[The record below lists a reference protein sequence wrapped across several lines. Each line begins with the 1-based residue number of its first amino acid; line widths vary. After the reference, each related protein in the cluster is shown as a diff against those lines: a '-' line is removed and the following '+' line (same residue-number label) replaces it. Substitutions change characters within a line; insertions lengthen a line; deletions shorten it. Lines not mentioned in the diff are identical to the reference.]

1 MPLAN
6 GNVKPLGK
14 EIAMNIIKRW
24 TAGITS
30 RVDWLVSQVEN
41 QEALVDSK
49 LREARQSAARAKVQ
63 LGRVKQDGQH
73 LRQRL
78 QKEELAAKTWR
89 DRAVQTSKADENKAI
104 ECLKR
109 SKRSEQLAEQL
120 QTRMNEHEKIEQQ
133 LCRDVRDMEEQL
145 NALTEKRNLMRTRQ
159 SRAEAVQNIQVNA
172 GTVTTDLDDI
182 FERWETRVTE
192 QELVGACSLHID
204 PLEEDFISREEE
216 SALREE
222 LKNLTDGN
230 RD

>member
-89 DRAVQTSKADENKAI
+89 DRAVQTSKA
-104 ECLKR
+104 
-109 SKRSEQLAEQL
+109 
-120 QTRMNEHEKIEQQ
+120 EKIEQQ

-222 LKNLTDGN
+222 LKNLTDGT